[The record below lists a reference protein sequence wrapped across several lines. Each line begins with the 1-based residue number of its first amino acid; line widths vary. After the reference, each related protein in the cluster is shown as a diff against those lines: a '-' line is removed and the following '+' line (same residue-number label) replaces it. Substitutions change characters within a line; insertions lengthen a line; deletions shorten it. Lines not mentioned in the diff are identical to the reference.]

1 MIMDDWITGKELIK
15 IWGIQENEL
24 LDYVLMGLQ
33 PYYKELYEP
42 KPPPET
48 AERIKTLSAERKEI
62 EKQLDE
68 LQNPVTIYDDTSLY
82 RDPITGNLICEEI
95 TFVPAE
101 KFGIADEEN
110 RIESIE
116 TEIEELTKKSS
127 WRQYEKPL
135 DPQVRIK
142 VIQDLVEAVYNLA
155 ELKAFESERKI
166 QRISGKIDEEN
177 SNIKL
182 RPEDMGDYVFWQENA
197 DIWFIKF
204 KDSSS
209 LVKHTIGMKY
219 IAKILEKAPE
229 PFDPIEEEY
238 AKNYMPTSQ
247 ISNDDLK
254 LESALIATDSLSVKK
269 SNKINISNQEMIR
282 AKEALETWQQEI
294 EDMDEGEEKD
304 EKLKNLEEYKK
315 NFKKHE
321 LVKFGH
327 NKNAEIFY
335 KKVGSPEEDKIKDKY
350 RKAIINA
357 IKEIDKAD
365 NLKELVTHFKDNNQ
379 LSYKRSEFK
388 YRNELIKWKVNYIN

>member
-1 MIMDDWITGKELIK
+1 MIDWITGKKLIK
-15 IWGIQENEL
+15 RWGIQENEL

-48 AERIKTLSAERKEI
+48 AERIKTLSAQRKEI

-68 LQNPVTIYDDTSLY
+68 LQNPVTIYDDTSLPF
-82 RDPITGNLICEEI
+82 DPVTGNLICGEI
-95 TFVPAE
+95 TFIPAE
-101 KFGIADEEN
+101 KFGTADEEG
-110 RIESIE
+110 RIKTIE
-116 TEIEELTKKSS
+116 IGIEELTKNSS

-135 DPQVRIK
+135 DPEEQIK
-142 VIQDLVEAVYNLA
+142 VIKDLVNSFYNM
-155 ELKAFESERKI
+155 EEIKAFEGKHSILSNDQEVNNEIVQSEI
-166 QRISGKIDEEN
+166 
-177 SNIKL
+177 

-197 DIWFIKF
+197 GIWFIKF

-229 PFDPIEEEY
+229 PFDPIEDEY